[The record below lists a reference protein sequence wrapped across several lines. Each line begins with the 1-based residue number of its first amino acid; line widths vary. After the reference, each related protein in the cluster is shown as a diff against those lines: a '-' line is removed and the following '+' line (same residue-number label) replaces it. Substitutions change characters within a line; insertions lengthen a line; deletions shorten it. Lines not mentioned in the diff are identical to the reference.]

1 MLNYSKHMTGE
12 WDSIAHHANK
22 KEICISSRKIKMDTF
37 TRGNKKSLESDVKF
51 AKFG

>member
-1 MLNYSKHMTGE
+1 MFNYSKHMTGE

-22 KEICISSRKIKMDTF
+22 KGICISSRKIKMDTF
-37 TRGNKKSLESDVKF
+37 TRETKYLESDVKF